1 VDWTKRLSTSLFYL
15 PSQAEDPRY
24 SFFTYYNEEVRI
36 PLDPL
41 PWIKNASIALQPEPK
56 WRNAPV
62 GKGNESFFRLGL
74 ECKRAGM
81 SLNDI
86 GTLPREE
93 ALFPDLVDILAKI
106 RALMA
111 GENDNSITNTTR
123 SEQAH
128 VSQAM
133 EEELSTICDG
143 CGQRLVR
150 DVRSRLR
157 TTLGRER
164 PVCPQMLGDLLSSW
178 SEMHLGERRYVIH
191 IDK

>member
-1 VDWTKRLSTSLFYL
+1 M
-15 PSQAEDPRY
+15 
-24 SFFTYYNEEVRI
+24 
-36 PLDPL
+36 
-41 PWIKNASIALQPEPK
+41 PK
-56 WRNAPV
+56 
-62 GKGNESFFRLGL
+62 GKGNGSFFRLGL
-74 ECKRAGM
+74 ECKRAGI

-93 ALFPDLVDILAKI
+93 ALSDLVDSLAKV

-123 SEQAH
+123 SEQTH

-150 DVRSRLR
+150 DVSCRLR
-157 TTLGRER
+157 MTRSRER
-164 PVCPQMLGDLLSSW
+164 PVCPQMLRDLLSSR